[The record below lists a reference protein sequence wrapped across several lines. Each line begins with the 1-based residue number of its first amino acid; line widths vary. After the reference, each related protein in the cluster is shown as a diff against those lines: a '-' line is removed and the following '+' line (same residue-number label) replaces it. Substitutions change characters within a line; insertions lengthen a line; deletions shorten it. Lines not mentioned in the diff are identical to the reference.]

1 MTMEGHVA
9 DEDHRTHQDP
19 GGYSI
24 NLDKLEYY
32 LGKLGPAVDY
42 LVQELQKLN
51 AIKSYDMD
59 ILVGDGSPDQ
69 SAGRHDFSKLW
80 NATAEHLLTDR
91 TKLTQT
97 VKSFVDAM
105 KDVYKTYS
113 DAEGGNVDHFQSL
126 TYR

>member
-1 MTMEGHVA
+1 MTREGHVA
-9 DEDHRTHQDP
+9 EEDHRTHKDP
-19 GGYSI
+19 GGFTI

-32 LGKLGPAVDY
+32 LGKLGPAADY
-42 LVQELQKLN
+42 LAEKLQKLSE
-51 AIKSYDMD
+51 IKSYDMN

-69 SAGRHDFSKLW
+69 SAGRHDFAKVW

-91 TKLTQT
+91 TKLTET
-97 VKSFVDAM
+97 VKSFVAAM
-105 KDVYKTYS
+105 TDVYQTYS